1 MECCR
6 LIGEGNPK
14 HFTKST
20 PDYMNAVVCDLGKFV
35 CVCVGGGGDICSV
48 FIPFFW
54 CVFVFF
60 TFIYIFFNHILS

>member
-20 PDYMNAVVCDLGKFV
+20 PDYMNAVACDIGKF
-35 CVCVGGGGDICSV
+35 GGGGVDIYCV